1 MIGIFDSGIGGLTV
15 VREILRHAPDAAFVY
30 LGDTARTPY
39 GNKSPDVIRRY
50 ALEDAAFL
58 VSQGATSIVI
68 ACNSASATA
77 VEAIRGAH
85 PDLPVYDVITPA
97 VQDALALA
105 PESVAVIGT
114 RATIGSG
121 VYQKFLTERSGPPNV
136 FAYACPLFV
145 PLVEEGWLEG
155 PIVDAVIASYLDA
168 SRVQGVDTMILGCTH
183 YPLLKRSIQE
193 YMGAGVRLVD
203 SAESMVRRLLA
214 DARLQPGDQRYFF
227 SDVSVHT
234 TAIATKWLERGISPK
249 LANLGGS
256 V

>member
-15 VREILRHAPDAAFVY
+15 VREILRHVPDAAFVY

-39 GNKSPDVIRRY
+39 GNKSSEVIRRY

-58 VSQGATSIVI
+58 VAQGATSIVI

-77 VEAIRGAH
+77 VEAIRDAY

-105 PESVAVIGT
+105 PESIAVIGT
-114 RATIGSG
+114 RATIGSN
-121 VYQKFLTERSGPPNV
+121 VYQHLLDGWTPAIRV
-136 FAYACPLFV
+136 HAYACPLFV
-145 PLVEEGWLEG
+145 PLVEEGWLGG
-155 PIVDAVIASYLDA
+155 PIVDRVIASYLDTP
-168 SRVQGVDTMILGCTH
+168 RTQGVDTVILGCTH
-183 YPLLKRSIQE
+183 YPLLKQSIRDF
-193 YMGAGVRLVD
+193 MGESVRLID
-203 SAESMVRRLLA
+203 SAESMVKRLVA

-227 SDVSVHT
+227 SDVSGHT
-234 TAIATKWLERGISPK
+234 TDIATKWLERDIDPK
-249 LANLGGS
+249 LAVLGPS